1 MRVPRTFASAAALAV
16 LAGTVSLSTS
26 FAPGALAG
34 TQPGSQLRT
43 TGLATGMSGGCPVN
57 TKRGLTGNC
66 VEMIDPADS
75 TYVPNI
81 RAASDRAIT
90 KAQRLLNGAN
100 RFCNNHTVAGLK
112 AKSWRPGHSH
122 PSNPT
127 HFFNP
132 DHNSAGVL
140 HPANPRAALVYDG
153 KLGGVMFTGVPLPH
167 LGSIPRAHTH
177 ASMEM
182 GSEKGVEMVHVY
194 CTSSLK
200 KAFTPNRLLGVKAM
214 MITLRLQIRPAV
226 MDLNKWQLR
235 AVRHK
240 VRGYCGD
247 RLQHVAPVAGDGTGP
262 DPVLQAMRTEIRN
275 SLMLLTE
282 TQLRRVRHLMR
293 SY

>member
-1 MRVPRTFASAAALAV
+1 MKAQRSLASAAAIAV
-16 LAGTVSLSTS
+16 MAGTVSLSTA
-26 FAPGALAG
+26 FAPGAIAG
-34 TQPGSQLRT
+34 ASPGSEARAT
-43 TGLATGMSGGCPVN
+43 SLAAGMGGGCSMGS
-57 TKRGLTGNC
+57 KRGPTGNC

-75 TYVPNI
+75 TYIPNI
-81 RAASDRAIT
+81 AAASMRAHT
-90 KAQRLLNGAN
+90 KAQRLLDGVN
-100 RFCNNHTVAGLK
+100 RFCRTHTVAGLRGR
-112 AKSWRPGHSH
+112 WRTGHTH

-127 HFFNP
+127 HYFNP
-132 DHNSAGVL
+132 DRNSAGVL

-153 KLGGVMFTGVPLPH
+153 KVGGVMFTGTPLPH

-182 GSEKGVEMVHVY
+182 GSSKGVEMVHVY
-194 CTSSLK
+194 CTKSLK
-200 KAFTPNRLLGVKAM
+200 KAFTPNRLLGVKAF

-226 MDLNKWQLR
+226 MNLNKWQLR

-240 VRGYCGD
+240 VRAYCGD
-247 RLQHVAPVAGDGTGP
+247 RLKHIAPVAGSGSGGP
-262 DPVLQAMRTEIRN
+262 DPLLAAMRTEIRN